1 VVRYRTDTERLGFD
15 LRPWSAIALAGTLAC
30 HGSPPPPAEVPAD
43 RLLTYVDQQ
52 LAFGP
57 RPPGSAAHTAMAAW
71 LDSAVRARADTV
83 ITDDWT
89 AVTSNGDSLR
99 LHNVLASFRPEVPDR
114 VLYVAHWD
122 TRPRAD
128 AAASSDSTAPVMGAN
143 DGASGVAVL
152 LGVADAFRA
161 RQPPVGVDLLFVDGE
176 DWGDFNDSTETLL
189 GARRFA
195 RRVRGSY
202 QPRLAIVWDMVGDRD
217 QRFLKEGASVTG
229 VPARVDSVWRC
240 AARLGYRAQF
250 PDSVTEAIIDDHLP
264 LQRVGLEAIDVI
276 DLVYGPGNRWH
287 HTTEDTRDKISGAS
301 LARVAHLAT
310 ALVRKCL

>member
-1 VVRYRTDTERLGFD
+1 MRTWIGCGLIG
-15 LRPWSAIALAGTLAC
+15 SVMAC
-30 HGSPPPPAEVPAD
+30 HGAPPPAAEAPAD
-43 RLLTYVDQQ
+43 RLLAYVDRQ

-57 RPPGSAAHTAMAAW
+57 RPPGSAAHAAMAAW
-71 LDSAVRARADTV
+71 LDSAARARADTV

-89 AVTSNGDSLR
+89 AITSKGDTLR
-99 LHNVLASFRPEVPDR
+99 LHNVLASFRPDLSDR

-128 AAASSDSTAPVMGAN
+128 AAGSADSTAPVMGAN

-152 LGVADAFRA
+152 LGVADALRA
-161 RQPPVGVDLLFVDGE
+161 RPPAVGVDLLLVDGE
-176 DWGDFNDSTETLL
+176 DWGDFNDSSQTLL

-202 QPRLAIVWDMVGDRD
+202 QPRMAIVWDMVGDRD
-217 QRFLKEGASVTG
+217 QRFLEEGASVTG

-240 AARLGYRAQF
+240 AARLGYAAQF
-250 PDSVTEAIIDDHLP
+250 PDSVSQPIIDDHLP
-264 LQRVGLEAIDVI
+264 LQRAGLEAIDVI
-276 DLVYGPGNRWH
+276 DLQYGPNNAWH
-287 HTTEDTRDKISGAS
+287 HTTEDTRDKISGES

-310 ALVRKCL
+310 ALVRGGCR